1 MKILGLIPARGG
13 SKGISRKNLKVLGGR
28 PLIAWSIEVA
38 LRSGVLDAVVV
49 STEDE
54 EIADAALRLGAQVP
68 FLRPA
73 ELARD
78 ETPGIEPVLHA
89 LDQLTEFDAVVDLP
103 PTSPLRSTEDIDN
116 CVALSSTLNAPAVV
130 SVSQPEKHP
139 YWMYRL
145 GADQRLVTL
154 IDGPLISR
162 RQELPPVYSLN
173 GAVYYARVE
182 WLRRHRTFITAET
195 AGYVMPAER
204 SIDLDTILD
213 WQLAELLFKRGS

>member
-13 SKGISRKNLKVLGGR
+13 SKGISRKNLKAIGGR

-78 ETPGIEPVLHA
+78 DTPGIEPVLHA
-89 LDQLTEFDAVVDLP
+89 LDQLTEFDAVVDL
-103 PTSPLRSTEDIDN
+103 
-116 CVALSSTLNAPAVV
+116 
-130 SVSQPEKHP
+130 
-139 YWMYRL
+139 
-145 GADQRLVTL
+145 
-154 IDGPLISR
+154 
-162 RQELPPVYSLN
+162 
-173 GAVYYARVE
+173 
-182 WLRRHRTFITAET
+182 
-195 AGYVMPAER
+195 
-204 SIDLDTILD
+204 
-213 WQLAELLFKRGS
+213 